1 MLTHNHANTLRS
13 RFFPVS
19 SYLFSTYI
27 FHHERFADP
36 DGKKNKSAIPTVAL
50 LPPFDFSVHQG
61 PWISTLS
68 CLSAHQCYLSITKPS
83 SVLPWPRDCINPLSV
98 IQSFITLLSIMSSP
112 SSAHLSPTAHA
123 QKWSTSTAPLAS
135 CRGQGQQPSSRKLKT
150 NVKKKKK
157 NWRREK
163 RQRRLQPVLPSLS
176 VPACVLLKAF
186 SSFHFMLISCY
197 VCFLVICLFSSPA
210 NSSQWEMC
218 QWRER

>member
-157 NWRREK
+157 TDDERRGREDYS
-163 RQRRLQPVLPSLS
+163 PYFLPSLFQ
-176 VPACVLLKAF
+176 PACCWKHSLHFTSCLLAVMF
-186 SSFHFMLISCY
+186 VSL
-197 VCFLVICLFSSPA
+197 
-210 NSSQWEMC
+210 
-218 QWRER
+218 